1 MDRPL
6 AERLEYL
13 SSLRTQLSQL
23 HGAMAAQRPNPSRL
37 EAREIQRGVNELRQD
52 LAGLRA
58 SSDARS
64 RALHTLQSNQD
75 AVDRLA
81 DAVVDA
87 ARSVS
92 ASIERSNQ
100 EALSLARASREQ
112 GERLLRL
119 RERHGVPAPLELP
132 PATSAER
139 AEQVEAARARMRRR
153 GVGTLDANLYSAATQ
168 GGRTPMFERL
178 QTLQTQGAFIAS
190 RNPTPPAP
198 VPAGLP
204 EALLATLRARTLNA
218 AVRSDPCSICL
229 EVMCRG
235 DSVLQLGCAHLF
247 HASCVL
253 LWLGRSASCPLCKEP
268 VVLPLRRAQLLAEHA
283 ASTSNAP
290 PPATAPSADGSL
302 TGLPRSSPRCDGGR
316 STSAG
321 SHPLTGPSAAAVAS
335 GGGSR
340 FARGGAAGPPLRRRP
355 PVGSA
360 MATAGRFG

>member
-23 HGAMAAQRPNPSRL
+23 HGAMAAHRPHPSRL
-37 EAREIQRGVNELRQD
+37 EAREIQRGAREIRQD

-64 RALHTLQSNQD
+64 RALRTMQTNQD

-81 DAVVDA
+81 DAVVDV

-100 EALSLARASREQ
+100 EALELSRASREQ

-119 RERHGVPAPLELP
+119 RERHGLPAPVELLP
-132 PATSAER
+132 STSIER
-139 AEQVEAARARMRRR
+139 AEQVDAARARMRRR
-153 GVGTLDANLYSAATQ
+153 GVGTLDANLYSASTQ

-178 QTLQTQGAFIAS
+178 QTLQDRGVFIAS
-190 RNPTPPAP
+190 QNPMPPVP

-204 EALLATLRARTLNA
+204 ESLMATLRARTLGA

-229 EVMCRG
+229 EAMCRG
-235 DSVLQLGCAHLF
+235 DSVLQLGCDHLF
-247 HASCVL
+247 HASCL
-253 LWLGRSASCPLCKEP
+253 LKWLGRSASCPLCKEP
-268 VVLPLRRAQLLAEHA
+268 VVLPLRRSQLLAEYA
-283 ASTSNAP
+283 ASSSSA
-290 PPATAPSADGSL
+290 PPATPPSAVGSL
-302 TGLPRSSPRCDGGR
+302 TDLPRSSPRGNSGR
-316 STSAG
+316 SISAG
-321 SHPLTGPSAAAVAS
+321 SRPLTGSSAAAAPS

-340 FARGGAAGPPLRRRP
+340 FAHGGAGLPPRRRAP
-355 PVGSA
+355 PAPAG
-360 MATAGRFG
+360 TAGRFG

>member
-37 EAREIQRGVNELRQD
+37 EAHEIQRGAREIRQD

-64 RALHTLQSNQD
+64 RALRTLQTNQD

-100 EALSLARASREQ
+100 EALELSRASREQ

-119 RERHGVPAPLELP
+119 RERHGLPAPVELLP
-132 PATSAER
+132 STSIER
-139 AEQVEAARARMRRR
+139 AEQVDAARARMRRR
-153 GVGTLDANLYSAATQ
+153 GVGTLDANLYSASTQ

-178 QTLQTQGAFIAS
+178 QTLQDRGVFIAS
-190 RNPTPPAP
+190 QNPMPPVP

-204 EALLATLRARTLNA
+204 ESLMATLRARTLGA

-235 DSVLQLGCAHLF
+235 DSVLQLGCDHLF
-247 HASCVL
+247 HASCL
-253 LWLGRSASCPLCKEP
+253 LKWLGRSASCPLCKEP
-268 VVLPLRRAQLLAEHA
+268 VVLPLRRSQLLAEYA
-283 ASTSNAP
+283 ASSSSA
-290 PPATAPSADGSL
+290 PPATPPSAVGSL
-302 TGLPRSSPRCDGGR
+302 TGLPRSSPRGNGGR
-316 STSAG
+316 SINAG
-321 SHPLTGPSAAAVAS
+321 SRPLTGSSAAAAPS

-340 FARGGAAGPPLRRRP
+340 FAHGGAGLPPRRRAP
-355 PVGSA
+355 PAG
-360 MATAGRFG
+360 TAGRFG